1 MANRVKDLV
10 SSVFGRAI
18 AWGYLDSNPA
28 KGIEDNTEKSRER
41 FLKPGELPRVFA
53 ALDGEANG
61 AFRDYFLLA
70 LLTGARRNNV
80 RGDALGR
87 S

>member
-41 FLKPGELPRVFA
+41 FLKPGELPRLFA
-53 ALDGEANG
+53 ALDGEPNAQFPRLLPAG
-61 AFRDYFLLA
+61 ALD
-70 LLTGARRNNV
+70 RR
-80 RGDALGR
+80 A
-87 S
+87 SQ